1 MRKRTSV
8 AATAERQ
15 QPMLFDAE
23 QIGRTLREV
32 AVDVIETE
40 GSTILSRW
48 FHSKHDVELFL
59 WLDGD
64 QNVIKYQV
72 TFFGQVVEWNVFEGV
87 KTGYII
93 EEEVAGH
100 GDENVKETIEFDQ
113 TPQDSAIERA
123 IRLLEHVPDLPGPH
137 REKICS
143 NLRLRVRGE
152 PDSQDAFIRRYGEV
166 YGKSSKGRGFWKR
179 LKRWFSGS

>member
-1 MRKRTSV
+1 MRKRTST
-8 AATAERQ
+8 AATAERH

-23 QIGRTLREV
+23 QIGRTMREV

-87 KTGYII
+87 KTGYVI

-100 GDENVKETIEFDQ
+100 GDENLKETIEFDKA
-113 TPQDSAIERA
+113 PQDSAIERA
-123 IRLLEHVPDLPGPH
+123 IRLLEHVSELPQSH

-143 NLRLRVRGE
+143 NLRFRVRGE

-166 YGKSSKGRGFWKR
+166 YGRSSQAGFWKR
-179 LKRWFSGS
+179 LKRWVSGT